1 MHQGSAARLVALVV
15 GALLLA
21 ACGGGQP
28 AEPATTPDTAP
39 ATRTV
44 THALGT
50 AEVPQDVQRVV
61 SASVTMTGHL
71 LGLDVPVIATA
82 TAPPGGVADENGF
95 FLQWAPA
102 AVAGG
107 VVALGGPQAPIEAIA
122 EQRPDVIVGSAVGL
136 DAVDGEVYS
145 RLSQI
150 APTVVFDH
158 STASWDELAAEL
170 GAALGH
176 EQQAAAA
183 ESEFDARAAEL
194 QLDTTHPAAAL
205 TVTSEGLNV
214 FTAESAQGKLLQSLG
229 LQLADVGTGAGAG
242 AGGGDRRDVVRLAHE
257 NVGQLG
263 DASLYVVNA
272 DRSDIEEYRD
282 AHPVLAGLPAFAE
295 GRVVP
300 LGPESFRLDRF
311 AAMSVLDR
319 VAAAQD

>member
-1 MHQGSAARLVALVV
+1 MHGRSAARLVALVV
-15 GALLLA
+15 GALLLT
-21 ACGGGQP
+21 ACGGGQA
-28 AEPATTPDTAP
+28 AEGAAPAP

-44 THALGT
+44 THAMGET
-50 AEVPQDVQRVV
+50 EVPETVQRVV
-61 SASVTMTGHL
+61 SASVTMTGPL
-71 LGLDVPVIATA
+71 LGLDAPVVASATA
-82 TAPPGGVADENGF
+82 RPGGVADENGF

-102 AVAGG
+102 AVERG
-107 VVALGGPQAPIEAIA
+107 VVSLGGPQAPIEAIA

-145 RLSQI
+145 RLSRI
-150 APTVVFDH
+150 APTIVLDH
-158 STASWDELAAEL
+158 STASWGELATEL

-183 ESEFDARAAEL
+183 EAEFDARAAEL

-229 LQLADVGTGAGAG
+229 MTLADVGAGAGAG

-272 DRSDIEEYRD
+272 EEPDIAEYRG

-319 VAAAQD
+319 IAAARS

>member
-15 GALLLA
+15 GGLLLA

-28 AEPATTPDTAP
+28 AESAEPAP
-39 ATRTV
+39 AARTF
-44 THALGT
+44 THTMGET
-50 AEVPQDVQRVV
+50 EVPQAVQRVV
-61 SASVTMTGHL
+61 SASVTMTGPL
-71 LGLDVPVIATA
+71 LGLDAPVVASATA
-82 TAPPGGVADENGF
+82 RPGGVADENGF

-102 AVAGG
+102 AVERG
-107 VVALGGPQAPIEAIA
+107 VVPLGGPQAPIEAIA

-150 APTVVFDH
+150 APTIVLDH
-158 STASWDELAAEL
+158 STASWEELAAEL

-183 ESEFDARAAEL
+183 EAEFDARAAEL

-229 LQLADVGTGAGAG
+229 MTLADVGAGAGAG

-272 DRSDIEEYRD
+272 EESDIAEYRG

-295 GRVVP
+295 ERVVP

-311 AAMSVLDR
+311 AAMAVLDR
-319 VAAAQD
+319 IAAGRA